1 MEQMSRIPSCVLGCL
16 VQEEESHCPS
26 PTKGVFEGMAITFHT
41 QHVPNTQGA
50 GSTYFGGSHL
60 FVTCLGDS
68 AFPENC

>member
-26 PTKGVFEGMAITFHT
+26 PTKGVFKGMAITFHT

-50 GSTYFGGSHL
+50 SST
-60 FVTCLGDS
+60 
-68 AFPENC
+68 